1 MAYTLTHLYSFSR
14 RRMESLREPYMH
26 LSPSN
31 VLASLLAPGDKDEET
46 YLEKLLHSLSQPV
59 KKRIQSYHWPTSIP
73 PAPHG
78 HRGKRNT
85 FKKSSV
91 VTF

>member
-1 MAYTLTHLYSFSR
+1 MAYTLTHLYSLSR

-31 VLASLLAPGDKDEET
+31 VLASLLAPEDKDEET

-59 KKRIQSYHWPTSIP
+59 QKKSSLTTGQQVFHQLLMATEASVIP
-73 PAPHG
+73 L
-78 HRGKRNT
+78 
-85 FKKSSV
+85 KKSSV